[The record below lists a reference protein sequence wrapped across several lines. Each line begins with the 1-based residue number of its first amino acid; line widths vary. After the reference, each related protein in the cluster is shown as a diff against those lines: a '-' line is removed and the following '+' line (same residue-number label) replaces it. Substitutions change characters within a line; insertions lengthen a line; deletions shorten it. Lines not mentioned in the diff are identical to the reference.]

1 MFHQRPDSDLLVQ
14 GWVVGVMVEVAGERL
29 PVRHYFAVGKP
40 DRAQAEWAAV
50 DLAMATGPI
59 TSSPSGGRE
68 PVEALREVVAY
79 RMRELGL
86 KPGEA
91 RALGDKFPRRW
102 LPS

>member
-1 MFHQRPDSDLLVQ
+1 MQAGP
-14 GWVVGVMVEVAGERL
+14 VA
-29 PVRHYFAVGKP
+29 
-40 DRAQAEWAAV
+40 
-50 DLAMATGPI
+50 
-59 TSSPSGGRE
+59 SSPSGGRE

-102 LPS
+102 LPA